1 MDIIVYCL
9 DFVCSLVIHF
19 IPLWDILVLLCHLTS
34 TQLRMILSAL
44 VMGMVKYDT
53 GVSTMGAVQKFSRYD
68 LASDLLAIR
77 IN

>member
-1 MDIIVYCL
+1 
-9 DFVCSLVIHF
+9 
-19 IPLWDILVLLCHLTS
+19 
-34 TQLRMILSAL
+34 MILSAL